1 MWEAASVAVTDT
13 FDVTQIRTRFPAL
26 ARPGPDGRPCVWVDA
41 PGGSQMVDTAIEAVA
56 ARMRAGASNTH
67 GVFPVSEEIDALIAD
82 ARRAGADL
90 LGCDAGEIVFGQNA
104 TSLLLH
110 LSRSIGRTWG
120 PGDEIVVTKLDHD
133 ANVRPWILAARDAGA
148 TVRWV
153 DVRVDDVTL
162 DLDDLAQAIGPRTKL
177 VACTLA
183 SNAVGTIPPA
193 ADVVALAKRA
203 GALVALDGVH
213 LAQHRS
219 IDLRG
224 LGADLVATSPYKY
237 FGPHQGM
244 AAVRADLLASLE
256 PYKLRAAPDED
267 PDRWESGTQSHEALA
282 GTVAA
287 IDYIAEAGGG
297 GDRRT
302 AIRRGYDAFEAHEQS
317 LARRFLEGV
326 ATIPGVRQVGISD
339 PTRVHERTPTFAVL
353 VRDQHP
359 IETSRRLGERGI
371 FTWDGHY
378 YAIEVFER
386 LGLLEGGGAVR
397 IGFCHYHAADEV
409 DRVLEGL
416 ADLVR

>member
-1 MWEAASVAVTDT
+1 MWEAAAVAATET
-13 FDVTQIRTRFPAL
+13 FDVTAIRTRFPAL
-26 ARPGPDGRPCVWVDA
+26 GRRGPDGRPFVWADA
-41 PGGSQMVDTAIEAVA
+41 PGGSQMVDAAIEAVDR
-56 ARMRAGASNTH
+56 RMRAGASNTH

-82 ARRAGADL
+82 ARHAGADL
-90 LGCDAGEIVFGQNA
+90 LGCDPQEIVFGQNT

-120 PGDEIVVTKLDHD
+120 PGDEVVVTRLDHD
-133 ANVRPWILAARDAGA
+133 ANVRPWVLAADDAGA

-153 DVRVDDVTL
+153 DVRPDDVTL
-162 DLDDLAQAIGPRTKL
+162 DLDDLAGAIGARTKL

-183 SNAVGTIPPA
+183 SNAVGTIPPV
-193 ADVVALAKRA
+193 ADVVAMAKHA

-219 IDLRG
+219 IDLHA
-224 LGADLVATSPYKY
+224 LGADVVATSPYKY

-244 AAVRADLLASLE
+244 AAVRRELLASLT
-256 PYKLRAAPDED
+256 PYKLRAAPDQN

-282 GTVAA
+282 GTIAA
-287 IDYIAEAGGG
+287 IGYIAEVGD

-302 AIRRGYDAFEAHEQS
+302 AVRLGYDAFEAHERE

-326 ATIPGVRQVGISD
+326 ATIAGVRLIGIAD
-339 PTRVHERTPTFAVL
+339 PARVTERTPTFAIRVG
-353 VRDQHP
+353 DQHP
-359 IETSRRLGERGI
+359 IETSRELGDRGI

-386 LGLLEGGGAVR
+386 LGLLESGGAVR
-397 IGFCHYHAADEV
+397 IGFCHYHTLEEV
-409 DRVLEGL
+409 DRVLEAL
-416 ADLVR
+416 ADLAR